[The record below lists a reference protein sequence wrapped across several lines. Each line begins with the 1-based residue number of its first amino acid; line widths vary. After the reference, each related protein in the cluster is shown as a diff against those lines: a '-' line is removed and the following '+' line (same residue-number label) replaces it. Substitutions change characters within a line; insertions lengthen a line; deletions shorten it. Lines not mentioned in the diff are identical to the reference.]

1 MRPILILTILL
12 VSSCVHLNPRIK
24 VDSDFSGIESQEFQ
38 KGKFNNTQS
47 IDSKYI
53 LIIHG
58 IGPQDSNYSYDLMK
72 SIAKYSKINFSVN
85 RRKLNTGSTFTRLEK
100 TEYFNVPH
108 DKRLVFY
115 SIKWSDLVEPAKQE
129 IRFYEDHLSGKFHGL
144 SRTIKRQLMI
154 KRVADGFLG
163 QDSTH
168 LTKIVKTIEVA
179 FHDITSETGGLEN
192 LSQLNLISGSFGSQ
206 LFIRFLYDRQH
217 EIKKSYVDQQIA
229 NDEFRN
235 KWIQKLG
242 LDLKGDN
249 IEVINEML
257 FDSIYSSVLST
268 SMDSLM
274 NSNNFNTNGLQL
286 NFYMLTNQLNL
297 MDGNI
302 PNWGGNLPT
311 DGSRL
316 HINSVRAIAFRNTND
331 LLCYYVPKEVF
342 SKYFRCDDIQ
352 VTNTYYWNFLIR
364 NDIICA
370 HTAVFK
376 LNKLAKAIVKGS
388 DGTYWVKE
396 IKTRRK

>member
-38 KGKFNNTQS
+38 KGKFDNTQS
-47 IDSKYI
+47 IDSKYF

-58 IGPQDSNYSYDLMK
+58 IGPQDSNYSYELMK

-85 RRKLNTGSTFTRLEK
+85 RKKLNTGSTFTRLEK
-100 TEYFNVPH
+100 TEYFNVLH

-115 SIKWSDLVEPAKQE
+115 SIKWSDLVEPSRQE
-129 IRFYEDHLSGKFHGL
+129 IRFREDELSGRFHGFT
-144 SRTIKRQLMI
+144 RTLKRQLMY
-154 KRVADGFLG
+154 KRVADAFLG

-168 LTKIVKTIEVA
+168 LAKIIETMEVA
-179 FHDITSETGGLEN
+179 FGDITDETGGLEK

-206 LFIRFLYDRQH
+206 LFIRFLYDRQ
-217 EIKKSYVDQQIA
+217 EDLLQPLTNQLITEDYSKWSKFFGL
-229 NDEFRN
+229 NLNEFTE
-235 KWIQKLG
+235 KLE
-242 LDLKGDN
+242 DK
-249 IEVINEML
+249 V
-257 FDSIYSSVLST
+257 FYDSVYAHVLSV
-268 SMDSLM
+268 SKDSLLTV
-274 NSNNFNTNGLQL
+274 NNFNTKGLQL

-302 PNWGGNLPT
+302 PNWGGNMPT
-311 DGSRL
+311 DSSRL
-316 HINSVRAIAFRNTND
+316 RIKSVRAVAFRNTND
-331 LLCYYVPKEVF
+331 LLCYYVPEEVF
-342 SKYFRCDDIQ
+342 SKYFRCNDVQ

-364 NDIICA
+364 NNALSA

-388 DGTYWVKE
+388 DGTFWVKE